1 MPDLLLNDA
10 SSLDA
15 YDSTNNSGQPDF
27 DSIKERATS
36 ADQLIQTIS
45 NCCRYEEGYGTS
57 MMRRILG
64 TIHLDQRNDYW
75 LRLRNL
81 IPEETTLG
89 GSFDFLEL
97 VPTTVINDATMT
109 EDWY

>member
-1 MPDLLLNDA
+1 
-10 SSLDA
+10 
-15 YDSTNNSGQPDF
+15 
-27 DSIKERATS
+27 
-36 ADQLIQTIS
+36 
-45 NCCRYEEGYGTS
+45 
-57 MMRRILG
+57 MRRILG